1 MSSLLGLKY
10 FSQHFSQIV
19 ETDNRDQDQNTRKDG
34 KVRSLLDITLCIAE
48 HASPGSCGRLDAQ
61 AEKAQCGLHQDR
73 VCNIHSCGNNNGWH
87 DVGKNMMHNCGELFL
102 SGNLCIDNIFSL
114 IQGNRLATDNPGN
127 VHPGQKSDNQDN
139 ILEFEIKDSDY
150 LHLKYFIKNDLNG
163 NELNTWYYETWKRI
177 SMPAKFPEDIVR

>member
-61 AEKAQCGLHQDR
+61 AEKAQCGL
-73 VCNIHSCGNNNGWH
+73 
-87 DVGKNMMHNCGELFL
+87 
-102 SGNLCIDNIFSL
+102 FSL
-114 IQGNRLATDNPGN
+114 IQGNRLTADDPGN
-127 VHPGQKSDNQDN
+127 VHPGQKSNDQDN
-139 ILEFEIKDSDY
+139 IL
-150 LHLKYFIKNDLNG
+150 
-163 NELNTWYYETWKRI
+163 
-177 SMPAKFPEDIVR
+177 